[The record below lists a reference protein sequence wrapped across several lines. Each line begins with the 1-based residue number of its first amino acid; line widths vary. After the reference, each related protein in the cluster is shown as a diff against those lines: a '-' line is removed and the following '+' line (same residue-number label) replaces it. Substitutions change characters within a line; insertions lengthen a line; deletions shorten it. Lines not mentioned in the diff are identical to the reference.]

1 MDLAAI
7 VDLLASIGVI
17 AGIVFLG
24 VELRQNNAHLAAQ
37 ARYNLIVRRA
47 DMNTVLTTPHVLAA
61 LHKRLAGEPLSREE
75 ETIVFSAS
83 IRFIEM
89 WEWQYKEFEA
99 GMLRKEQLPVKAW
112 RAFYHNKTA
121 MPLAIDEVWETRKH
135 VHDPAFVAF
144 IEENVVN
151 ADV

>member
-47 DMNTVLTTPHVLAA
+47 DMNTVLTTPHVISA
-61 LHKRLAGEPLSREE
+61 LHKHAAGEPLSREE
-75 ETIVFSAS
+75 ETYVFSAS
-83 IRFIEM
+83 VRFIEM
-89 WEWQYKEFEA
+89 WEWQYREFAA
-99 GMLRKEQLPVKAW
+99 GMLRLEQLPIQSW
-112 RAFYHNKTA
+112 HSWYHNETKL
-121 MPLAIDEVWETRKH
+121 PLAIDKVWQARKH
-135 VHDPAFVAF
+135 VYDPAFVAF
-144 IEENVVN
+144 IEDNVVN
-151 ADV
+151 VEV